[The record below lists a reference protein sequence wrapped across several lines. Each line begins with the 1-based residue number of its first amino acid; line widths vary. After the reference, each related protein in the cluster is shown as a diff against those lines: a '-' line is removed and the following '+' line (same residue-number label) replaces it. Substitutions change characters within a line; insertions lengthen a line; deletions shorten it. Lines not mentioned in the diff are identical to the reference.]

1 MRSRTI
7 LDAPRRRATARSA
20 RSPARARWTG
30 DTRGGVEWI
39 ERAMRARARTSLALA
54 MVYIALVVRHL
65 VRRSCVAVASWA
77 RSIARG
83 ARAVR
88 STSPAGAWRAGP
100 GRETRTRA
108 DAKPRTAAFVVARD
122 GIGEDARATCERL
135 AEIASWCG
143 AVGIE
148 RVSAYESSG
157 RVADGRGRDAMR
169 DALERRAKRDGFSYV
184 LRACDRENGGK
195 IDVIARGGSDGGSS
209 AWTIEVDALRAED
222 ACAAL
227 VAAARRADVES
238 VDDERDE
245 DHEEHAFENKRN
257 VGKIE
262 RWMRDRGNFLTP
274 ADVVVVFGEVFH
286 LDGYPPWQLHA
297 AEMFHETSL
306 EAFTREKFAR
316 IVEKYRTTAQ
326 RFGR

>member
-1 MRSRTI
+1 
-7 LDAPRRRATARSA
+7 
-20 RSPARARWTG
+20 
-30 DTRGGVEWI
+30 
-39 ERAMRARARTSLALA
+39 MRARARTSLALA

-83 ARAVR
+83 ARVMS
-88 STSPAGAWRAGP
+88 STSPVGASRAGP

-108 DAKPRTAAFVVARD
+108 DAKPRTAAFVLARD

-169 DALERRAKRDGFSYV
+169 DALERRARRDGFAYV

-195 IDVIARGGSDGGSS
+195 ID
-209 AWTIEVDALRAED
+209 VDALRAED

-227 VAAARRADVES
+227 VAAATRADVES

-245 DHEEHAFENKRN
+245 DHEGRAFENKRH

-286 LDGYPPWQLHA
+286 LDGYPPWQLYA